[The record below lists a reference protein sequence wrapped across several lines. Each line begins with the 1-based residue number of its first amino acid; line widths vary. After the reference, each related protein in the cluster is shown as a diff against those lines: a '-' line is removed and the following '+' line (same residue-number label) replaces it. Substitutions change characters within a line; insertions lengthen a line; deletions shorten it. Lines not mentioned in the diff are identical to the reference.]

1 MDKWHGHGLLG
12 CSEIHDSYA
21 RVFTHVQ
28 QLPTDVECT
37 RCMRRAYKS
46 KLCRFPGRVDLPS
59 TCTCDLDPELAAKRR
74 RPLPPLVLP
83 TWTEPPKLSLAV
95 ETTNL
100 PAACSSYSCM
110 DMCEISREPSI
121 EADLERAPDELPMPA
136 AKRQR
141 PSHEPEGVQTN
152 GDRDAINVDAASESL
167 DCPIP
172 DEMPSP
178 SPRHANLDLSDDDL
192 DLDLSSDLAPSS
204 PSSKTVDASSAD
216 DQRTVHNGH
225 KGVSPTQDPS
235 SKRSQAIQISSNGEN
250 MELYPP
256 SPRRAHDLHLNT
268 QNVSHQD
275 ADLRLQS
282 DLDLGEMLLD
292 QRMGSRGRIIR
303 DPSAPSSPTNPT
315 YRRRESERNH
325 TNNGDDS
332 LSGAAKTVPG
342 GEGIIYHER
351 DRSRATERD
360 PDSRRS

>member
-1 MDKWHGHGLLG
+1 MIFNTLATVPTGNTATQPAPSNPTSDHLQYCMDSVQELAKSIARAMDKWHGHGLLG

-178 SPRHANLDLSDDDL
+178 SPRLPHHGARQQR
-192 DLDLSSDLAPSS
+192 PSTS
-204 PSSKTVDASSAD
+204 RRRMP
-216 DQRTVHNGH
+216 H
-225 KGVSPTQDPS
+225 
-235 SKRSQAIQISSNGEN
+235 
-250 MELYPP
+250 L
-256 SPRRAHDLHLNT
+256 RAHD
-268 QNVSHQD
+268 
-275 ADLRLQS
+275 
-282 DLDLGEMLLD
+282 GE
-292 QRMGSRGRIIR
+292 RG
-303 DPSAPSSPTNPT
+303 PET
-315 YRRRESERNH
+315 
-325 TNNGDDS
+325 
-332 LSGAAKTVPG
+332 
-342 GEGIIYHER
+342 
-351 DRSRATERD
+351 
-360 PDSRRS
+360 